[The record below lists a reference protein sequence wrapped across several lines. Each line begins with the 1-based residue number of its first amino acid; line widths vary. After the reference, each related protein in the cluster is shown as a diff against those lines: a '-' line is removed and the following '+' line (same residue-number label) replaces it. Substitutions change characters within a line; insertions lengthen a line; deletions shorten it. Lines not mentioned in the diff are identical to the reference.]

1 MKYIFILHYFDEMF
15 LCIKIFCSKQNEA
28 GTKQKGTRPKKLA
41 SNRRKE
47 SLSLLKFS
55 FLPFWLLLYRISCL
69 LAVYFRKFTAINA
82 IPISFSTLD
91 FPRTE
96 NRVKRKLAFKN
107 PKTGSTSILR

>member
-1 MKYIFILHYFDEMF
+1 HHYFYKGKRAWNK
-15 LCIKIFCSKQNEA
+15 IKKEA

>member
-1 MKYIFILHYFDEMF
+1 MKILFVTLISM
-15 LCIKIFCSKQNEA
+15 LIKLILEEKNIREVLYHHKKRLGQNSFYREKEA

-91 FPRTE
+91 FPR
-96 NRVKRKLAFKN
+96 
-107 PKTGSTSILR
+107 

>member
-1 MKYIFILHYFDEMF
+1 MEIERFNFTFTIFLLNFYIFSY
-15 LCIKIFCSKQNEA
+15 
-28 GTKQKGTRPKKLA
+28 
-41 SNRRKE
+41 
-47 SLSLLKFS
+47 
-55 FLPFWLLLYRISCL
+55 L

-82 IPISFSTLD
+82 KPISFSTFD